1 MKMIT
6 RFAAAA
12 ALMAVALSASAFST
26 GHISPHEFE
35 PDHSSYSE
43 RSHSSSYRSRHDEP
57 AYAHDTSGYTQNW
70 WGERSDSEE
79 EDRKRREDRYED
91 FEPPTHVRIR

>member
-35 PDHSSYSE
+35 PDHSSYSDHS
-43 RSHSSSYRSRHDEP
+43 RSSSYRSRHDEP
-57 AYAHDTSGYTQNW
+57 AYARDTGGYKNW
-70 WGERSDSEE
+70 WGESSDPEE

>member
-1 MKMIT
+1 MKIVT
-6 RFAAAA
+6 KFAAAA
-12 ALMAVALSASAFST
+12 ALMAVALSASAFSI

-57 AYAHDTSGYTQNW
+57 AYARDTSGYDRSRNNDDEEQ
-70 WGERSDSEE
+70 ERKDRDDS
-79 EDRKRREDRYED
+79 DRYN
-91 FEPPTHVRIR
+91 EPIYTHVRIR

>member
-6 RFAAAA
+6 KFAAAA

-57 AYAHDTSGYTQNW
+57 SYARDTSGYKNW
-70 WGERSDSEE
+70 WGEPSDSEE